1 MNIIKEQRELIIQD
15 NNTAQTSLE
24 YILENANK
32 QTDTLFIKDKLHGD
46 LDFKIIKEM
55 GFGQLTNIIIRE
67 GEITNIANLPEGILL
82 FECTNNLLINIENLP
97 NSLQTLKLDYN

>member
-32 QTDTLFIKDKLHGD
+32 QTDTLFIKDKLH
-46 LDFKIIKEM
+46 
-55 GFGQLTNIIIRE
+55 
-67 GEITNIANLPEGILL
+67 
-82 FECTNNLLINIENLP
+82 
-97 NSLQTLKLDYN
+97 